1 MSKVIL
7 KQHKDPVMQ
16 RTYSDCFIL
25 LTKHFYEQKED
36 KQVRECLIHTFKTLL
51 TKFLETR
58 AGSASGLSQRFF
70 TQVFEQCPSLGW
82 GLNKVMLRSFL
93 TKGAESSATASPAKG
108 EAVAEESKTAEDGG
122 SRGNH

>member
-1 MSKVIL
+1 MEEMSKVIL

-36 KQVRECLIHTFKTLL
+36 KQVRECLIHTFKDLL

-70 TQVFEQCPSLGW
+70 TQVFE
-82 GLNKVMLRSFL
+82 
-93 TKGAESSATASPAKG
+93 
-108 EAVAEESKTAEDGG
+108 
-122 SRGNH
+122 